1 MALVTRLSRRL
12 PLSSSSDAT
21 SGLADVSPASGDPA
35 ASLELSDDVLRSA
48 FDQLPIGI
56 AVSDLDGR
64 WVRTNSWCRQMLGY
78 DGEELVG
85 PSACDLTH
93 PGDALLDDEFVTA
106 ALAGRRASIDR
117 DKRYLRSDGTML
129 WTRALTQ
136 LIRDDAGQP
145 LYFVTFLQDLSERRH
160 AEELLHES
168 ERTLRAVIDNTPAT
182 ISVKDRDQRY
192 TLVNR
197 EFEQKHHASSSLILG
212 RIDAD
217 FLPDEEIEDV
227 HARDREVLE
236 TGNSSQQEKTA
247 IRNGAEQVL
256 LVTRFPLRDQSG
268 VIHGVCT
275 ASTDVTDQRRAE
287 RFKRDRLECSEL
299 IYSAMAEHRLVLHA
313 QPIVS
318 LASMKSVKAELLI
331 RMRAPQGSSDL
342 LPPAEFLPAAERF
355 GLISVVDDWVVDRAI
370 GLAAAGHQISV
381 NLSAKSVS
389 DPGQVDRFEARVA
402 AIQGAAR
409 NLTFE
414 ITETAIAEDLDA
426 ARSFSVRMRT
436 LGCSLSLDDFGVG
449 HGSFTYLRHLPVDYL
464 KIDAQFVRDL
474 LTDEEDRQVVQA
486 IIGVA
491 QQFKI
496 KTVAEGVED
505 MATLVEL
512 RALGADYVQGYLTG
526 RPMPLADCW
535 ECQIT
540 DAPGDIDVRTD

>member
-1 MALVTRLSRRL
+1 
-12 PLSSSSDAT
+12 
-21 SGLADVSPASGDPA
+21 
-35 ASLELSDDVLRSA
+35 
-48 FDQLPIGI
+48 
-56 AVSDLDGR
+56 
-64 WVRTNSWCRQMLGY
+64 
-78 DGEELVG
+78 
-85 PSACDLTH
+85 
-93 PGDALLDDEFVTA
+93 
-106 ALAGRRASIDR
+106 
-117 DKRYLRSDGTML
+117 ML

-505 MATLVEL
+505 MATLAEL

>member
-1 MALVTRLSRRL
+1 MALVTRLHRRL
-12 PLSSSSDAT
+12 PLSFSNDAT
-21 SGLADVSPASGDPA
+21 SGLAHVSHASGEPA
-35 ASLELSDDVLRSA
+35 GSLELSDDVLRSA

-78 DGEELVG
+78 DDAELVG
-85 PSACDLTH
+85 PESCDLTH
-93 PGDALLDDEFVTA
+93 AGDALLDEEFVSA
-106 ALAGRRASIDR
+106 ALAGKRTSIDR

-160 AEELLHES
+160 AEELLHDS

-197 EFEQKHHASSSLILG
+197 EFEQKHHTSSSRILG
-212 RIDAD
+212 RADAD

-256 LVTRFPLRDQSG
+256 LVTRFPLRDQAG

-287 RFKRDRLECSEL
+287 RFKRERLECSEL
-299 IYSAMAEHRLVLHA
+299 IYSAMAEHRLVLHG

-318 LASMKSVKAELLI
+318 LSSMKSVKAELLI
-331 RMRAPQGSSDL
+331 RMRAPQVSSDL
-342 LPPAEFLPAAERF
+342 LPPAMFLPAAERF
-355 GLISVVDDWVVDRAI
+355 GLISVIDDWVVDRAI
-370 GLAAAGHQISV
+370 DLASAGHHISV

-389 DPGQVDRFEARVA
+389 DPCQVDRIEARVA

-426 ARSFSVRMRT
+426 ARSFSMRMRT

-474 LTDEEDRQVVQA
+474 LTDDEDRQVVQA

-491 QQFKI
+491 QRFKI

-526 RPMPLADCW
+526 RPMPLAECW
-535 ECQIT
+535 KCQIS
-540 DAPGDIDVRTD
+540 DVPGDIDVRSN